1 MSTTDVPAPDPA
13 QEPIQA
19 GGTADTTRE
28 RILRAALR
36 LFAEHGYG
44 ATSMR
49 EIAEQLGIT
58 KAALYYH
65 FDSKEDIVRAL
76 LADVEHHIAELT
88 DWASGQPITPRLRE
102 EVLARWSDV
111 MHAQGLALFRFIM
124 ANRSVVEGLK
134 GDRDGMIQR
143 IRALYVIL
151 TPPDATVEDKIR
163 IRLALMSVNLAG
175 MVGIDID
182 APDEEILDA
191 ARRVALDLLPD

>member
-1 MSTTDVPAPDPA
+1 MSTTDVPA
-13 QEPIQA
+13 QEP
-19 GGTADTTRE
+19 GETGETPGDTTRE

-76 LADVEHHIAELT
+76 LADVERQVAELAE
-88 DWASGQPITPRLRE
+88 WAGRQQQSRQLRE
-102 EVLARWSDV
+102 EVLTRWSDV

-134 GDRDGMIQR
+134 SDRQGMIQQ
-143 IRALYVIL
+143 IRALYLIL

-175 MVGIDID
+175 MAGIDID
-182 APDEEILDA
+182 APDEEILTA
-191 ARRVALDLLPD
+191 ARRVAISLLPEC